1 MSAHSRSVRLILAAG
16 VATGALLGGTAATA
30 SAWPIQLT
38 AMDYKFL
45 DTVRPVFPRD
55 DDTLL
60 MAGRGACRVLY
71 TGGGTQAA
79 IDTVVAQFGAT
90 PEQAAVVVSAGRG
103 SYCTQ
108 ATS

>member
-1 MSAHSRSVRLILAAG
+1 MSTSKHCARLAGVTLAA
-16 VATGALLGGTAATA
+16 AALAGGTAATA

-38 AMDYKFL
+38 AMDYKYL

-60 MAGRGACRVLY
+60 MAGRVACKVLY
-71 TGGGTQAA
+71 DGAGQQAA
-79 IDTVVAQFGAT
+79 VDAVVAQFGAT
-90 PEQAAVVVSAGRG
+90 PEQANVVTNAGRG

-108 ATS
+108 APS

>member
-1 MSAHSRSVRLILAAG
+1 MSTSKHAVRLIGAALAA
-16 VATGALLGGTAATA
+16 GALLGGTAATA

-38 AMDYKFL
+38 QEDYNYMN
-45 DTVRPVFPRD
+45 TVRPVFPRD

-71 TGGGTQAA
+71 GGGGTQAA
-79 IDTVVAQFGAT
+79 IDTIVAQFGAT

-103 SYCTQ
+103 AYCTQ
-108 ATS
+108 APS

>member
-1 MSAHSRSVRLILAAG
+1 MSARKNSVRLICAG
-16 VATGALLGGTAATA
+16 VAAAALLGGTAATA

-38 AMDYKFL
+38 AMDYKYL

-60 MAGRGACRVLY
+60 MAGRGACKVLY
-71 TGGGTQAA
+71 DGAGQQAA

-90 PEQAAVVVSAGRG
+90 PEQANVVVNAGRG

-108 ATS
+108 APS

>member
-1 MSAHSRSVRLILAAG
+1 MSTRKLSVRLIAGAVAA
-16 VATGALLGGTAATA
+16 GALLGGTAATA

-38 AMDYKFL
+38 AQDQKYL

-60 MAGRGACRVLY
+60 MAGRRACKVLY
-71 TGGGTQAA
+71 DGAGQQAA
-79 IDTVVAQFGAT
+79 IDTVVAEYGAT
-90 PEQAAVVVSAGRG
+90 PEQANVVTNAGRG

-108 ATS
+108 APS

>member
-1 MSAHSRSVRLILAAG
+1 MSTRRRSVRLTAAA
-16 VATGALLGGTAATA
+16 VAAGALLGGTAATA
-30 SAWPIQLT
+30 GAWPIQLT
-38 AMDYKFL
+38 QQDYNYL
-45 DTVRPVFPRD
+45 NTVRPVFPRD

-79 IDTVVAQFGAT
+79 IDTVVGQFGAT

-108 ATS
+108 APS

>member
-1 MSAHSRSVRLILAAG
+1 MSARKLSIRLVAGSLAA
-16 VATGALLGGTAATA
+16 GALLGGTAATA

-60 MAGRGACRVLY
+60 MAGRGACKVLY
-71 TGGGTQAA
+71 DGHGQQAA

-90 PEQAAVVVSAGRG
+90 PEQANVVVNAGRG

-108 ATS
+108 APS

>member
-1 MSAHSRSVRLILAAG
+1 MSTRRRSVRLIAAG
-16 VATGALLGGTAATA
+16 VAAGALLGGTAATA

-38 AMDYKFL
+38 QEDYNFL
-45 DTVRPVFPRD
+45 NTVRPAFPRD

-71 TGGGTQAA
+71 TGGGQQAA

-90 PEQAAVVVSAGRG
+90 PEQATVVVNAGRG
-103 SYCTQ
+103 TYCTQ
-108 ATS
+108 APS

>member
-1 MSAHSRSVRLILAAG
+1 MSTRRRSVRLTAAA
-16 VATGALLGGTAATA
+16 VAAGALLAGTAATA

-38 AMDYKFL
+38 QQDYNYL
-45 DTVRPVFPRD
+45 NTVRPVFPRD

-79 IDTVVAQFGAT
+79 IDTVVGQFGAT

-108 ATS
+108 APS

>member
-1 MSAHSRSVRLILAAG
+1 MSTRSRSVRLLATA
-16 VATGALLGGTAATA
+16 VAAGALLTGTAATA

-38 AMDYKFL
+38 AMDYKYL

-60 MAGRGACRVLY
+60 MAGRVACKVLY
-71 TGGGTQAA
+71 DGAGQQAA
-79 IDTVVAQFGAT
+79 VDAVVAQFGAT
-90 PEQAAVVVSAGRG
+90 PDQANVVTNAGRG

-108 ATS
+108 APS

>member
-1 MSAHSRSVRLILAAG
+1 MSARRRSVRLIAAG
-16 VATGALLGGTAATA
+16 AAAGALLGGTAATA
-30 SAWPIQLT
+30 TAWPIQLT

-60 MAGRGACRVLY
+60 MAGRGACKVLY
-71 TGGGTQAA
+71 DGLGQQAA

-90 PEQAAVVVSAGRG
+90 PEQANVVVNAGRG

-108 ATS
+108 APS

>member
-1 MSAHSRSVRLILAAG
+1 MSARKNRVRLLCAG
-16 VATGALLGGTAATA
+16 ITAGALLSGTAATA

-38 AMDYKFL
+38 QQDYNFL
-45 DTVRPVFPRD
+45 NSVRPVFPRD

-79 IDTVVAQFGAT
+79 IDQVVGQFGAT
-90 PEQAAVVVSAGRG
+90 PDQAAVVVNAGRAN
-103 SYCTQ
+103 YCTQ
-108 ATS
+108 APS